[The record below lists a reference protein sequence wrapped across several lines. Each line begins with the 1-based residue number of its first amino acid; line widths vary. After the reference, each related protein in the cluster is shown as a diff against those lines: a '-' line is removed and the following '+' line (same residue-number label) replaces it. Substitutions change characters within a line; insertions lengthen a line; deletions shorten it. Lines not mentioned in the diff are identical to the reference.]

1 MFSFLLNYLKN
12 NNKSIDKTES
22 INEINHT
29 DETESINDY
38 SSDDESVFSDESN
51 SYNESVFSDESN
63 SYNESVFSDESNSY
77 NESELSDGDATIVD
91 NLNHIVIKY
100 TNHQYVIN
108 EINDLKNNCK
118 FGIKKNGEFIDIPN
132 SITIN
137 NRGALYYTNFHNEK
151 KTVASFIKNIKN
163 LQSARWLNHL
173 YYRDYANNIYNFKKR
188 LINKYSTNFT

>member
-1 MFSFLLNYLKN
+1 MMFSFLLNYLKN

-51 SYNESVFSDESN
+51 SYNESVF
-63 SYNESVFSDESNSY
+63 
-77 NESELSDGDATIVD
+77 SDGDATIVD